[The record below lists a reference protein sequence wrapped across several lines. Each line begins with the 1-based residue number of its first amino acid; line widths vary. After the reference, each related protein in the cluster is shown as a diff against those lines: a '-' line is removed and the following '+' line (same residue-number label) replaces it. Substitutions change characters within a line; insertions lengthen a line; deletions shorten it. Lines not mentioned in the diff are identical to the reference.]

1 MNFNILFFIIAA
13 SGLVAIFYVI
23 EVIREYAGRFKIM
36 TTRMELLY
44 KGLESQEKQIKI
56 LQFVVSDLR
65 DSARRNALNTNET
78 MNQLIEATLDTKQ
91 EGE

>member
-36 TTRMELLY
+36 TTRMELLF
-44 KGLESQEKQIKI
+44 KGLEDQTRQIKI
-56 LQFVVSDLR
+56 LQFAISDLR
-65 DSARRNALNTNET
+65 DAARRNALNTNET
-78 MNQLIEATLDTKQ
+78 MTQLIEVVTDEKD
-91 EGE
+91 